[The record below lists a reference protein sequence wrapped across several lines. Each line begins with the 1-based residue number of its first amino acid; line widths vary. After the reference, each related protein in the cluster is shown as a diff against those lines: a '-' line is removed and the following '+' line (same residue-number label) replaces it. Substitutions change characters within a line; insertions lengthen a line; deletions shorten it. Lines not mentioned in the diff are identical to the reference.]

1 MIDFIFPTNF
11 TAEQQVMLK
20 DVMLQNQT
28 LYVILETD
36 GVAVNDPQPAR
47 GGDNEMP

>member
-36 GVAVNDPQPAR
+36 GVAVNDPQPVR
-47 GGDNEMP
+47 GGDHEAP